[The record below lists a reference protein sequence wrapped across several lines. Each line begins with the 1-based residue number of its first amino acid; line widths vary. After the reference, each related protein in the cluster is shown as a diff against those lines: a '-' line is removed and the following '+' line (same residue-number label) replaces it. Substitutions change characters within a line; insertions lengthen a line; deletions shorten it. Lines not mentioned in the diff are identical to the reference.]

1 MMKMKDDGIRRILK
15 NEIKDYNDYYEM
27 EDATSQVRQELNID
41 NDTYI
46 DRYEIEKLW
55 KNNKSVEDFKNELI
69 EYLQ

>member
-1 MMKMKDDGIRRILK
+1 MRL
-15 NEIKDYNDYYEM
+15 KDYNDHYEM

-46 DRYEIEKLW
+46 DRDEIRNIW

-69 EYLQ
+69 EYLK